1 MLIAKDGKSVFT
13 YHSEKTDFPSFFNL
27 GKTQSSGVGR
37 PHTVFEAVVRISY
50 DLQVKQVFADDF
62 KKNNK
67 TSF

>member
-1 MLIAKDGKSVFT
+1 MVIAKDGKSVFT

-27 GKTQSSGVGR
+27 GKIQSSGVGL

-62 KKNNK
+62 
-67 TSF
+67 FF